1 MLVVVFT
8 KNITLI
14 KAYRNP
20 PKEDAQMVF
29 RFHQGL
35 SQKTLLASLG
45 GWRLHCKQTAGGCA
59 KI

>member
-29 RFHQGL
+29 QFHQV
-35 SQKTLLASLG
+35 SSPKTLLAFPGVLP
-45 GWRLHCKQTAGGCA
+45 LPFKLTAGGCV